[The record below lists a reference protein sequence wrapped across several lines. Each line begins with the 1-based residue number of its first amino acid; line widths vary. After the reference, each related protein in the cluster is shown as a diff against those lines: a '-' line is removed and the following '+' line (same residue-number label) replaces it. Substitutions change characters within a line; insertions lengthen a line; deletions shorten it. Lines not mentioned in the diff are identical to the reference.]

1 MQAQMRQPAKA
12 CYPLILGKKDIH
24 CCPKPLHYLSIPK
37 PIMIEGLVSVIM
49 PTYNSSKYLADSIE
63 SLLNQTYQH
72 LELLITDDCSSDAD
86 TINLLMKYQQED
98 DRVKVVFL
106 KENGGPGVAR
116 NNSIERAQGQYIA
129 FCDSDDRWLPRKL
142 EVQLAFMKENHC
154 ALCCSSYII
163 CDESSRN
170 IGVNITPARITYGMM
185 KRDDKVG
192 CLTAIYDV
200 KALGR
205 KYFMPTMRKR
215 QDWAFFLNLI
225 ADCKEAN
232 GIKEPLAYYRRRT
245 NSVSSSKLSLV
256 KFNIAVYRQCLGFS
270 RTKSLLYFAFCFMPT
285 YAVKVL
291 KQLVDSYKFTHC

>member
-1 MQAQMRQPAKA
+1 MRQPATP
-12 CYPLILGKKDIH
+12 CYSIIPGKKDL
-24 CCPKPLHYLSIPK
+24 CCSPKPLHYLSIPK

-49 PTYNSSKYLADSIE
+49 PTYNSGKYLADSIE
-63 SLLNQTYQH
+63 SVLNQTYQH

-86 TINLLMKYQQED
+86 TIDLLKKYQQED
-98 DRVKVVFL
+98 NRVKVVFL

-129 FCDSDDRWLPRKL
+129 FCDSDDRWVPNKL
-142 EVQLAFMKENHC
+142 EIQLAFMKENRY

-163 CDESSRN
+163 CDENSRN
-170 IGVNITPARITYGMM
+170 IGVSITPARITYGMM

-215 QDWAFFLNLI
+215 QDWAFFLNLM

-232 GIKEPLAYYRRRT
+232 GIKEPLAFYRRRT

-270 RTKSLLYFAFCFMPT
+270 KVKSVLYFAFCFMPT
-285 YAVKVL
+285 YTVKVL